1 MARMKVR
8 AVAGRLLALGLACYL
23 ALTAATV
30 LFEKQLIYYPSR
42 EIEISPRELGLR
54 FEEVFLTAEDGVR
67 IHSWFLPKAG
77 AAGTILYCHGN
88 AGNISHRLD
97 RVLQIQARLPANV
110 FLFDYR
116 GYGRSEGSPDEEG
129 TYRDGRAALR
139 HLLDERKVRSSELLL
154 FGESL
159 GCAVTIELACENS
172 ARALLLEAPFTSIP
186 DMARVLFPFLPV
198 ASLARTRYD
207 NLAKISRLGMPLV
220 VFHGERDET
229 VPFAQGQRLFQ
240 AAPEPKRFLAIAGAG
255 HNDAYLVGGER
266 YWEAWREFL
275 GPGGS

>member
-1 MARMKVR
+1 MARMKIR
-8 AVAGRLLALGLACYL
+8 ALAGGMLSLGLAAYL
-23 ALTAATV
+23 ALTAALV

-54 FEEVFLTAEDGVR
+54 FEEIYLSGDDGVR

-77 AAGTILYCHGN
+77 AGHTVLYCHGN

-97 RVLQIQARLPANV
+97 RVLQMQARLPVNV

-139 HLLDERKVRSSELLL
+139 HLLDERKLGAGELLL

-159 GCAVTIELACENS
+159 GCAIALQLACEQP

-186 DMARVLFPFLPV
+186 DMARTLFPFLP
-198 ASLARTRYD
+198 AALLARTRYD
-207 NLAKISRLGMPLV
+207 NLAKIPRLATPLV

-229 VPFAQGQRLFQ
+229 VPFKQGRRLFE
-240 AAPEPKRFLAIAGAG
+240 AAPQPKRFVAIAGAG
-255 HNDAYLVGGER
+255 HNDAYVVGGER
-266 YWEAWREFL
+266 YWEAWRAFL
-275 GPGGS
+275 GH